1 MFFGASCERLLPW
14 PFVRSHRSRAR
25 FRQDCSGQVESDTR
39 EARYAG
45 QGPEGHPHSP
55 HHGGFGA
62 WLRSRWQRG
71 DHEWVD
77 ERIELSI
84 GKKDPRVGKPFAR
97 EPAPTQRRERFIR
110 AGRRYFWLPLLL
122 ILISLKDSGAPNPAA
137 EYAHARHLFVRGD
150 LDGSLRE
157 AALGYERFRDQDQ
170 KWASRF
176 LLLKAQSLL
185 LRGMYDD
192 TLQTLRAYRFGSDD
206 SDALIR
212 SLTIESIA
220 LLRQQQA
227 ASAKQKLAQASDLCK
242 VAIITSCA
250 EVLQAQGIFA
260 VRNGEFQQARKLFL
274 ETHLS
279 AESHHDTYLDATALL
294 NLGWTALQVSH
305 FDEALNWLTLA
316 TRKAEETGAEVLS
329 EKCSGNLGWAYHQ
342 LGDNERALEQFLIA
356 EDASERT
363 GSLHDQLKWVSTA
376 GFVYQDSGDLSRA
389 LDSYRKSLF
398 LAKQL
403 DSKEDIENALEDLA
417 RLSVV
422 NGNPTDAVAYI
433 GQVVPMESAG
443 GGKLSPNL
451 VLTKGMLAAALH
463 RDEEAEADY
472 RGVWNDGDSL
482 TTLRLDAGDK
492 LAMLYESQGHIADAE
507 NMYKSTLALYESER
521 ATLRKEETELPFG
534 ANATQV
540 YDDYIHLLVGQKRTG
555 DALTVAAQSRA
566 RTLEQGLDTGE
577 GKRSLRSA
585 AINPQRI
592 AQATDATLL
601 FYWMGDK
608 QSYLWTVTPSRVTI
622 SVLPSRNQIAARVKS
637 YNSAI
642 LNLRDVRADGN
653 QDALWLYNALVAPA
667 RAQIQPRKPV
677 VILDDGAL
685 SQLNFDTLL
694 VPGSAWAKA
703 NDPNAA
709 THYLI
714 EDFTLV
720 SAPSLEM
727 LGARANVRNGT
738 AKMLLLGDP
747 VSPSQDYPTLPLFGY
762 EMKKIAGHFSNN
774 QLTSFSGGQA
784 TPAAY
789 LASRPSQYAY
799 IHFVSHAT
807 ASTNDPLDSA
817 IVLSRATSDESSF
830 KLYARDIVN
839 QPIDAQLVT
848 ISACY
853 GSGTRLYAGEGLV
866 GLSWAFL
873 RAGAHR
879 VIGALWEVSDAST
892 PRLMDS
898 FYGNLAS
905 GSSPESSLRAAKLDL
920 IHAQNRFS
928 FPFYWAAFQ
937 MYDRAN

>member
-1 MFFGASCERLLPW
+1 MF
-14 PFVRSHRSRAR
+14 
-25 FRQDCSGQVESDTR
+25 
-39 EARYAG
+39 
-45 QGPEGHPHSP
+45 
-55 HHGGFGA
+55 
-62 WLRSRWQRG
+62 
-71 DHEWVD
+71 
-77 ERIELSI
+77 
-84 GKKDPRVGKPFAR
+84 
-97 EPAPTQRRERFIR
+97 
-110 AGRRYFWLPLLL
+110 L
-122 ILISLKDSGAPNPAA
+122 ILSVSLEDSRPQTAQAA
-137 EYAHARHLFVRGD
+137 YEHASFLLQHGD
-150 LDGSLRE
+150 LINGQQE
-157 AALGYERFRDQDQ
+157 AALGYQRYRASDLVWAAKFR
-170 KWASRF
+170 
-176 LLLKAQSLL
+176 LLFAQVLL
-185 LRGMYDD
+185 YRGMYDAA
-192 TLQTLRAYRFGSDD
+192 LSSLSSFSDL
-206 SDALIR
+206 SDPENRVQKL
-212 SLTIESIA
+212 SIESIA
-220 LLRQQQA
+220 LIRQQRLPEADQRLKEA
-227 ASAKQKLAQASDLCK
+227 EAVCRLSDLQGCGD
-242 VAIITSCA
+242 VYTARAIFDTKLSRLDDA
-250 EVLQAQGIFA
+250 RRSFLAALAFARTHHDSWLQAKA
-260 VRNGEFQQARKLFL
+260 N
-274 ETHLS
+274 
-279 AESHHDTYLDATALL
+279 L
-294 NLGWTALQVSH
+294 NLGFMALQLNR
-305 FDEALNWLTLA
+305 FDEAIDWSRSAYREAAASSYESLVQVT
-316 TRKAEETGAEVLS
+316 
-329 EKCSGNLGWAYHQ
+329 SGNLGWAYYQSGDHQ
-342 LGDNERALEQFLIA
+342 QALEYFQA
-356 EDASERT
+356 AAAAAART
-363 GSLHDQLKWVSTA
+363 GDLHEQLKWISGT
-376 GFVYQDSGDLSRA
+376 GHVYRDSGDLGRA
-389 LDSYRKSLF
+389 LECYHKAFL
-398 LAKQL
+398 LAKEL
-403 DSKEDIENALEDLA
+403 NSKEDIENTLEDLA
-417 RLSVV
+417 QLSEKS
-422 NGNPTDAVAYI
+422 GNLQDAVAYLD
-433 GQVVPMESAG
+433 QVGPMESAD
-443 GGKLSPNL
+443 GGKLSPTL
-451 VLTKGMLAAALH
+451 MLIKGDIAFDLN
-463 RDEEAEADY
+463 RNEEAKVDY
-472 RGVWNDGDSL
+472 REVWNDPDSPNI
-482 TTLRLDAGDK
+482 LRLDAGASLAK
-492 LAMLYESQGHIADAE
+492 LDVLQGKMGDAE
-507 NMYKSTLALYESER
+507 KMYKSTLGAYESER
-521 ATLRKEETELPFG
+521 ATLRKEETQLPFG
-534 ANATQV
+534 ANVALI
-540 YDDYIHLLVGQKRTG
+540 YDDYINLLIGQKRTG
-555 DALTVAAQSRA
+555 DALALAAQSRA

-642 LNLRDVRADGN
+642 LNLRDVRVDGN
-653 QDALWLYNALVAPA
+653 QDGLWLYNALVAPA
-667 RAQIQPRKPV
+667 RALILPHKPV

-694 VPGSAWAKA
+694 VPGSASAKA
-703 NDPNAA
+703 SDTLAT

-727 LGARANVRNGT
+727 LGARKNTRNGT

-762 EMKKIAGHFSNN
+762 EMKKIAGHFNNN

-789 LASRPSQYAY
+789 LASHPSQYSY

-928 FPFYWAAFQ
+928 LPFYWAAFQ